1 MISEHRLANNQF
13 LGPGEIGDAYGDD
26 REEMGL
32 TLLHQAADEYVRDL
46 GRNEMSDSSR
56 GGSRGVRRG

>member
-1 MISEHRLANNQF
+1 LAKL

-32 TLLHQAADEYVRDL
+32 TLLYQAADEYVRDL
-46 GRNEMSDSSR
+46 GRSKMSEFF
-56 GGSRGVRRG
+56 